1 MKSNEL
7 NADRHLS
14 LGLGNICSS
23 SDSACDI
30 HSPKRAGQ
38 KMKYLVPV
46 VAVLLLT
53 AGCSPTGP
61 VFTISDRA
69 GLGAFLAFEIVAN
82 DSGATPVPT
91 PDGAPAGD
99 WCDECTPGGVPLYPS
114 HPGKVGDGTVFNTC
128 PVCGGTQKAP
138 GTVEEEM
145 QQLGDAIDCVTED
158 WNESTIRDLGDKLAD
173 VLEAKEEEQDVP
185 DIVCLNGNAWT
196 FEDKRIKQATNAD
209 MVKHLVEVH
218 GLDYDSVS
226 KYTREELIAQ
236 HNLLHNSEIRSS
248 APTAS
253 CPSGNC
259 PTSRGSS
266 SSCPS
271 GNCPTSRGSST
282 RSRGLFGRWR

>member
-1 MKSNEL
+1 MKNNEL
-7 NADRHLS
+7 NALRYFP
-14 LGLGNICSS
+14 LGNINICSN
-23 SDSACDI
+23 SDSAGNLYL
-30 HSPKRAGQ
+30 PKRKRRQ
-38 KMKYLVPV
+38 MKYLVPV

-53 AGCSPTGP
+53 AGCTPTGP
-61 VFTISDRA
+61 VFSVQDRA

-138 GTVEEEM
+138 GSVEEEIK
-145 QQLGDAIDCVTED
+145 QLGDAIDNVPED
-158 WNESTIRDLGDKLAD
+158 WNEAIVRDLGCKLAD
-173 VLEAKEEEQDVP
+173 VLEAKEEQDAP
-185 DIVCLNGNAWT
+185 DIVCLNGSAWT

-209 MVKHLVEVH
+209 MINHLVEVH

-226 KYTREELIAQ
+226 KYSREELIAQ
-236 HNLLHNSEIRSS
+236 HNLLHNSEVRSS
-248 APTAS
+248 APAAS
-253 CPSGNC
+253 CPSGSC

>member
-1 MKSNEL
+1 MKNNEL
-7 NADRHLS
+7 NALRYFP
-14 LGLGNICSS
+14 LGNINICSN
-23 SDSACDI
+23 SDSAGNLYL
-30 HSPKRAGQ
+30 PKRKRRQ
-38 KMKYLVPV
+38 MKYLVPV

-53 AGCSPTGP
+53 AGCTPTGP
-61 VFTISDRA
+61 VFSVQDRA

-138 GTVEEEM
+138 GSVEEEIK
-145 QQLGDAIDCVTED
+145 QLGDAIDNVPED
-158 WNESTIRDLGDKLAD
+158 WNEAIVRDLGCKLAD
-173 VLEAKEEEQDVP
+173 VLEAKEEQDAP
-185 DIVCLNGNAWT
+185 DIVCLNGSAWT

-209 MVKHLVEVH
+209 MINHLVEVH

-226 KYTREELIAQ
+226 KYSREELIAQ
-236 HNLLHNSEIRSS
+236 HNLLHNSEVRSS
-248 APTAS
+248 APAAS
-253 CPSGNC
+253 CPSGSC

-271 GNCPTSRGSST
+271 GNCPTSKGSST

>member
-1 MKSNEL
+1 MRWN
-7 NADRHLS
+7 
-14 LGLGNICSS
+14 
-23 SDSACDI
+23 
-30 HSPKRAGQ
+30 PK
-38 KMKYLVPV
+38 
-46 VAVLLLT
+46 
-53 AGCSPTGP
+53 
-61 VFTISDRA
+61 
-69 GLGAFLAFEIVAN
+69 
-82 DSGATPVPT
+82 
-91 PDGAPAGD
+91 
-99 WCDECTPGGVPLYPS
+99 
-114 HPGKVGDGTVFNTC
+114 
-128 PVCGGTQKAP
+128 KAP

-248 APTAS
+248 APTAD
-253 CPSGNC
+253 CPSGSC